1 MRVSTNQF
9 YDGSIRAINTQQS
22 ALLQVSQQLSAQRKL
37 LSPADDPVAASREV
51 ALDATLKANEQM
63 LKNQSEAKSVLEA
76 TENYLV
82 EAGNTVQ
89 AALARIVQGGGG
101 ALNEEDRQS
110 ILADLRG
117 LRDQLM
123 GIADTRDENG
133 NYLFAGYKRDHP
145 PFVRNAG
152 GVVYQGDSGVRQ
164 SQIGPQR
171 VIDVS
176 FSGNYLFGDIP
187 TGADGLAVSADGAN
201 TGSAT
206 LTSGAIT
213 DRQAWTAAAPLGPY
227 TIEFGV
233 DGAYTVMDRDGA
245 GVGAGDLAGGQVVEI
260 AGVQIGFAGRPAD
273 GDRLTFGPAA
283 SQSVFD
289 TLDQAIAALSL
300 PASATESTA
309 RANALYEVNV
319 NLNGA
324 LNRLLEARSSV
335 GSRLNEIESATS
347 AGEVRSDQLTGEIS
361 QVVGADID
369 TMTELT
375 GELAKRTY
383 TVQAAQQTYA
393 QIARLSIFNF
403 L

>member
-9 YDGSIRAINTQQS
+9 YDNSIRAINSQQG

-37 LSPADDPVAASREV
+37 LSPADDPVASSREV

-63 LKNQSEAKSVLEA
+63 LRNQSDAKSTLEA

-89 AALARIVQGGGG
+89 AALARVVQAGGG
-101 ALNEEDRQS
+101 ALNEENRQS
-110 ILADLRG
+110 ILADLKS

-123 GIADTRDENG
+123 SVANTRDENG
-133 NYLFAGYKRDHP
+133 NYIFAGYKRDNQ
-145 PFVRNAG
+145 PFVRNAS
-152 GVVYQGDSGVRQ
+152 GVVYQGDAGVRQ
-164 SQIGPQR
+164 SQIGPNR

-176 FSGNYLFGDIP
+176 FTGNYLFGDIP
-187 TGADGLAVSADGAN
+187 TGQNGLVVSADGAN
-201 TGSAT
+201 TGSAA
-206 LTSGAIT
+206 LTSGVIT
-213 DRQAWTAAAPLGPY
+213 DRQAWNAAAAFGPY
-227 TIEFGV
+227 AIEFGA
-233 DGAYTVMDRDGA
+233 DGAYTVTDRDGA
-245 GVGAGDLAGGQVVEI
+245 EVGTGTLGDGQVVEI
-260 AGVQIGFAGRPAD
+260 AGVQVGFSGSPAE
-273 GDRLTFGPAA
+273 GDRLRFGPAE

-300 PASATESTA
+300 PASETESTA
-309 RANALYEVNV
+309 RANALYEVNL
-319 NLNGA
+319 NLNSA

-335 GSRLNEIESATS
+335 GSRLNEIESATT
-347 AGEVRSDQLTGEIS
+347 AGEARSDQVTGEIS
-361 QVVGADID
+361 RVVGSDLE

-383 TVQAAQQTYA
+383 TVQAAQQTYT